1 MELQHLQLKQGTFFS
16 PFSIKDKAQLCHK
29 TKTLPVGGTL

>member
-16 PFSIKDKAQLCHK
+16 LQYKRTKHKFVIKPKPYL
-29 TKTLPVGGTL
+29 

>member
-1 MELQHLQLKQGTFFS
+1 MELQHLQLKQGTFF